1 MVEKN
6 TPEFFSGDIFFP
18 LCQAYQITLP
28 DGVSPG
34 VKNFLPLTAYIEVIP
49 HAAIQFFKR
58 YLL

>member
-6 TPEFFSGDIFFP
+6 TPEFFSGDIFFR
-18 LCQAYQITLP
+18 LCQAYQFTLP

-49 HAAIQFFKR
+49 HAAIQFF
-58 YLL
+58 